1 MEELC
6 ISSVKSIGQMLV
18 AHICSPSN
26 SEGRAQE
33 DHGLKPARANSSQDP
48 ISKTPVTKKGAGGVA
63 QGIGPEF

>member
-1 MEELC
+1 
-6 ISSVKSIGQMLV
+6 MLV